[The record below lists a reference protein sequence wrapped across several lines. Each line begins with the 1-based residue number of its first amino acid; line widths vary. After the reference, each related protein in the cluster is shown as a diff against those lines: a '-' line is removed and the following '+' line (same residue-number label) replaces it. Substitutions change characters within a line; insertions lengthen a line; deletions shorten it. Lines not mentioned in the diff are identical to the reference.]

1 MTEPAA
7 DGVAVD
13 YWQTPSGILDRF
25 GMLADDVQLATFNGS
40 VKILATAYGA
50 TDFRISGSLKLT
62 SCQWCI
68 NHVGVVY
75 HRGQFMPDLPR
86 HPGCPHFYDIIQTEQ
101 RAKEQG
107 ASRFWFELPLGFGG
121 SSK

>member
-1 MTEPAA
+1 MTEPSA
-7 DGVAVD
+7 DGVAEN
-13 YWQTPSGILDRF
+13 YWQTPEGVLERF
-25 GMLADDVQLATFNGS
+25 SMLADDVQLATFNGA

-75 HRGQFMPDLPR
+75 RRGQFMPDLPR
-86 HPGCPHFYDIIQTEQ
+86 HPGCTHYYDII
-101 RAKEQG
+101 RAEEPSKEQG
-107 ASRFWFELPLGFGG
+107 AGRVWFELPSGFGG
-121 SSK
+121 NKK